1 MWRDRARYGPRGG
14 TCGVPWRVARTDN
27 EWWTVV
33 EMKEMAAVT
42 VEVRA
47 GNARTVGE
55 IDTQGE
61 MEHAM
66 RIR

>member
-1 MWRDRARYGPRGG
+1 M
-14 TCGVPWRVARTDN
+14 PWRVARTDN